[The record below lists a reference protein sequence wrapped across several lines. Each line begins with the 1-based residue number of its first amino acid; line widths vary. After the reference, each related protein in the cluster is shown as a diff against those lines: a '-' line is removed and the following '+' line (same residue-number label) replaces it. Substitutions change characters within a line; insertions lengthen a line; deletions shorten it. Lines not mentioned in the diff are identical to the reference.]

1 MVTGDNLKTAKAIAL
16 ECGILDDSEA
26 SAQAIIEGR
35 VFRAYDDT
43 ERENV
48 AGKISVSLTHLCLKV
63 PPFQII
69 GRCGFSSRHSVYL
82 GA

>member
-48 AGKISVSLTHLCLKV
+48 ADKIYVSLNSFVFESPSV
-63 PPFQII
+63 PNY
-69 GRCGFSSRHSVYL
+69 RSVWL
-82 GA
+82 F